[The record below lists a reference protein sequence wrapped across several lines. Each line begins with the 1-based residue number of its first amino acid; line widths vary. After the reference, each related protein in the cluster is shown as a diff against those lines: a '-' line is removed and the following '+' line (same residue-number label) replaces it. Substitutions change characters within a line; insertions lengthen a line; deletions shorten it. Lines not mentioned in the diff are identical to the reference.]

1 MSKTHCLAR
10 MSLSW
15 SLLLARGGSFG
26 AFIYIHILI
35 FVSVPTYKSLDSSA
49 PGPAGEGTRGPQPA
63 HLLPTFQPRGRFVD
77 NVQGFHLA
85 GGIRKR
91 TSTPS
96 SRAGTSSPYRR
107 NKAPSS
113 SSPAL
118 HPTLSSFF
126 SFFWS
131 LFVPSLL
138 LFPSVW
144 RTCMCG
150 LWAPALTPW
159 VKSPAP
165 STRPGLLEARRPQL

>member
-63 HLLPTFQPRGRFVD
+63 HLLPTFQPHGRFVD

-96 SRAGTSSPYRR
+96 FRAGTSSPYRR

-126 SFFWS
+126 SFFS
-131 LFVPSLL
+131 FFGHFSFL
-138 LFPSVW
+138 LFFSFLLYGEHVYVD
-144 RTCMCG
+144 CG
-150 LWAPALTPW
+150 L
-159 VKSPAP
+159 
-165 STRPGLLEARRPQL
+165 QH